1 MRKVCNTSGVAFGPL
16 LDSELPSQ
24 LYDSA
29 KSPSAP
35 RVLLMCWHG
44 LGDIICVTPHLRHLH
59 ENGFSVDVLVRPFVV
74 RAKLLECCPYVREII
89 QLPTDRSAF
98 AQSSI
103 KAGTKDM
110 FLDIFNELAINYD
123 YAFKSIPTKRF
134 RMPGG
139 KIHDESESLFGKGG
153 IPIAKPANLDLEVFI
168 SESAEEEAQNY
179 IRTKYPEGYV
189 FLHTYPRSHLDHNW
203 DASEWIS
210 ANLDEELPFF
220 KPNEMSFSEDINTMF
235 VVAREATHRVL
246 SSSVFV
252 HACDAMR
259 VTMDAVHYGSPS
271 FHHYPIDSSIIKK
284 VLLGYDTE
292 VQS

>member
-1 MRKVCNTSGVAFGPL
+1 M
-16 LDSELPSQ
+16 DSRL
-24 LYDSA
+24 
-29 KSPSAP
+29 
-35 RVLLMCWHG
+35 
-44 LGDIICVTPHLRHLH
+44 T
-59 ENGFSVDVLVRPFVV
+59 VDVLVRPYIVK
-74 RAKLLECCPYVREII
+74 AKLLECCPYVREII

-98 AQSSI
+98 ATSSR
-103 KAGTKDM
+103 KYGTKNM

-123 YAFKSIPTKRF
+123 YAFKSLPTKRF
-134 RMPGG
+134 RIPGG
-139 KIHDESESLFGKGG
+139 KIHDESENLFGKEMPRQRLSPKEKRRQEIIRGFRDTPAR

-189 FLHTYPRSHLDHNW
+189 FLHTYPRYHLNHNW

-220 KPNEMSFSEDINTMF
+220 KPNEMSFSEDINIMF

-271 FHHYPIDSSIIKK
+271 LHHYPLDSSIIKK